1 EVEVEAGVL
10 LVLGQRQTVVAGIG
24 PQPSLEEL
32 LYRPPDV
39 GVEAL
44 TRHDHH
50 REDPALEGVGPQT
63 QPCAALLLD
72 REDRADVLV
81 ELLRVGAEQLLARQR
96 VECRHDGLVV
106 VAARYGLVELQ
117 HLAELPSEYGDRFD
131 RRVLRLAG
139 EQAEEAALAR
149 YLALVAQDLHAHVVH
164 APGPVDGGLGVRL
177 GDDEQTATRYAL
189 AKLRRELGERD
200 RRLVAAVRLVRQDAQ
215 AAARRH
221 LQVRLAP
228 YVDELVLAVAEVDVV
243 LLLQPLHEGRVLGEL
258 LRQVAR
264 DLIRRDRGVRL

>member
-1 EVEVEAGVL
+1 DVALRQGPAAYVPMQLDEPTTQLLTPASRQLRDGALELLDVDGAYVHRRREVEVEAGVL

-81 ELLRVGAEQLLARQR
+81 ELFRVGAEQLLARQR

-139 EQAEEAALAR
+139 EQAEEAALAY
-149 YLALVAQDLHAHVVH
+149 YLALV
-164 APGPVDGGLGVRL
+164 
-177 GDDEQTATRYAL
+177 
-189 AKLRRELGERD
+189 
-200 RRLVAAVRLVRQDAQ
+200 
-215 AAARRH
+215 
-221 LQVRLAP
+221 
-228 YVDELVLAVAEVDVV
+228 
-243 LLLQPLHEGRVLGEL
+243 
-258 LRQVAR
+258 
-264 DLIRRDRGVRL
+264 